1 MEAPHSS
8 NPIAQIWKYLLVQV
22 VLVLP
27 FPRNPFAA
35 AMYIQTRDCG
45 IACENSY
52 CLCNNH
58 KEKRRGRFIQKIF
71 FPTEKKEF
79 FSLER
84 KKECSAPSNCLF
96 KPGSSG
102 RGGGVGNTFSWSL
115 IPLEASLKLRST
127 CVEISLGFL
136 NFPSGKGHAKN
147 MARKKKN
154 SLFYSLERHNW
165 PHVLRKWGQLQTVSA
180 LWFQTDSEQDLSW
193 IRSPECIEMCSGFWI
208 L

>member
-71 FPTEKKEF
+71 FQQRRKN
-79 FSLER
+79 FSHWRER
-84 KKECSAPSNCLF
+84 KNAQPRATVCSSPALQ
-96 KPGSSG
+96 
-102 RGGGVGNTFSWSL
+102 GGVVGLAT
-115 IPLEASLKLRST
+115 RSPDL
-127 CVEISLGFL
+127 SSPWRRLL
-136 NFPSGKGHAKN
+136 NSD
-147 MARKKKN
+147 
-154 SLFYSLERHNW
+154 L
-165 PHVLRKWGQLQTVSA
+165 HVLRFLWG
-180 LWFQTDSEQDLSW
+180 SW
-193 IRSPECIEMCSGFWI
+193 IFHLEKDTLKIWQGKKRI
-208 L
+208 LYFIP